1 MKLTFLKND
10 NYDIDEMEGK
20 YSKFQNKNKIL
31 QKLKQKVKS
40 DRLGL
45 TSIKVNEVALS
56 SYDDKRIQTLDCI

>member
-31 QKLKQKVKS
+31 QKLKQKAKS

-45 TSIKVNEVALS
+45 TSIKVN
-56 SYDDKRIQTLDCI
+56 